1 MLPHEKAMVE
11 RLKAEPFAL
20 LGINSDG
27 DRDVSKKLSEEEKNA
42 IKGLG
47 APEGQSIDA
56 IRRGDEKVIEKLG
69 ASGPALKKKVFE
81 IDLAN
86 LQSILEKQNI
96 TWRQAVLGT
105 TRGALPAKWNVQG
118 WPTIYILDAKGV
130 IRFRD
135 LRGEEMEAAVLTLIK
150 EAKEG
155 GKH

>member
-69 ASGPALKKKVFE
+69 AAGPALKKKVFD

-86 LQSILEKQNI
+86 LQSILEKQNV

>member
-69 ASGPALKKKVFE
+69 AAGPALKKKVFE

-130 IRFRD
+130 IRYRD
-135 LRGEEMEAAVLTLIK
+135 LRGEEMEAAVLALIK

>member
-1 MLPHEKAMVE
+1 MVD

-27 DRDVSKKLSEEEKNA
+27 DRDVSSKLSEEEKKAVRDAGKSENQS
-42 IKGLG
+42 L
-47 APEGQSIDA
+47 EGIRAGDA
-56 IRRGDEKVIEKLG
+56 KVIEKLG
-69 ASGPALKKKVFE
+69 AAAPAIRKKVFDA
-81 IDLAN
+81 DLAN
-86 LQSILEKQNI
+86 LGKILEKNKI

-105 TRGALPAKWNVQG
+105 TGGELAKRWNVQG

-135 LRGEEMEAAVLTLIK
+135 LRGDEMEEAVVKLIE

-155 GKH
+155 KGR

>member
-1 MLPHEKAMVE
+1 MVE

-135 LRGEEMEAAVLTLIK
+135 LRGEEMEAAVLTLIN